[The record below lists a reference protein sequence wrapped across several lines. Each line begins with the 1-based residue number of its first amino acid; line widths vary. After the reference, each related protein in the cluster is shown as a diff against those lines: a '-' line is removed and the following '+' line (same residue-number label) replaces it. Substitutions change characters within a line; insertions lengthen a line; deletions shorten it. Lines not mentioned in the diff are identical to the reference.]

1 MTKDAKRKAAKK
13 QATLWLNMGWHQ
25 YKIIDELWNLHG
37 LNPDE
42 VTLLL
47 QEVRHEQTAALADIN
62 RPEFLAQ
69 QMTRLEALAVKAQEE
84 GNLAVALGAYKEL
97 NQLAKLHAS

>member
-1 MTKDAKRKAAKK
+1 MKAPVRATAKK
-13 QATLWLNMGWHQ
+13 QARLWVEMGWNRSR
-25 YKIIDELWNLHG
+25 IDERLYELFDATPIETTEI
-37 LNPDE
+37 LKE
-42 VTLLL
+42 I
-47 QEVRHEQTAALADIN
+47 RHEQTAALADIN

>member
-1 MTKDAKRKAAKK
+1 MKAQQRAQAKK
-13 QATLWLNMGWHQ
+13 QARVWVEMGWHHAR
-25 YKIIDELWNLHG
+25 IDERLYDVFNATPIETSEILK
-37 LNPDE
+37 E
-42 VTLLL
+42 I
-47 QEVRHEQTAALADIN
+47 RHEQAAQLADIN

>member
-1 MTKDAKRKAAKK
+1 MRCTEAFKFSYPEAQEAVTAVMREVKGQLA
-13 QATLWLNMGWHQ
+13 Q
-25 YKIIDELWNLHG
+25 ID
-37 LNPDE
+37 
-42 VTLLL
+42 
-47 QEVRHEQTAALADIN
+47 